1 MLKIAF
7 ISEHASPLAKP
18 GSVDCGGQNVYV
30 AHLARQL
37 AQLGYEID
45 IFTRR
50 DSPEQQQVVQ
60 WHPGLRVIHVPAGPA
75 RFVPK
80 EQLLPYMKEFA
91 SFMLVFIEMQGTPYD
106 LIHANFFMSGL
117 VAQWVKQALDIPY
130 VITFHALGLVRRQS
144 QGGADHFPVERLTIE
159 ENLMHD
165 ADRIIAE
172 CPQDRLDMERHYG
185 AKRRRIDIVP
195 CGFDP
200 EELQPMREKARRFLK
215 LDPHEFVLLQLGRM
229 VPRKGVDNVIE
240 SLAVLRDDYG
250 IQARLMI
257 VGGHIPPA
265 DAPDSPEL
273 RRLIQLSSSLDLQQQ
288 VIFTGQKC
296 RSELA
301 YYYSAA
307 DVFVTTPWYEPFG
320 ITPLEAMACATPVVG
335 SAVGGIK
342 TTVQEG
348 ITGYLVPP
356 RNPQA
361 LAERLALLHDD
372 SAHARELGRQ
382 GWQRA
387 HRLYTW
393 RSVAER
399 IAIIYEQAVEQ
410 VTLANTST
418 STVPLS
424 AGLGVAQNTVIQN
437 FN

>member
-1 MLKIAF
+1 
-7 ISEHASPLAKP
+7 
-18 GSVDCGGQNVYV
+18 
-30 AHLARQL
+30 
-37 AQLGYEID
+37 
-45 IFTRR
+45 
-50 DSPEQQQVVQ
+50 
-60 WHPGLRVIHVPAGPA
+60 
-75 RFVPK
+75 
-80 EQLLPYMKEFA
+80 
-91 SFMLVFIEMQGTPYD
+91 
-106 LIHANFFMSGL
+106 
-117 VAQWVKQALDIPY
+117 
-130 VITFHALGLVRRQS
+130 
-144 QGGADHFPVERLTIE
+144 
-159 ENLMHD
+159 
-165 ADRIIAE
+165 
-172 CPQDRLDMERHYG
+172 
-185 AKRRRIDIVP
+185 
-195 CGFDP
+195 
-200 EELQPMREKARRFLK
+200 
-215 LDPHEFVLLQLGRM
+215 
-229 VPRKGVDNVIE
+229 
-240 SLAVLRDDYG
+240 
-250 IQARLMI
+250 MI